1 MKVHLKISN
10 VIVQLGNS
18 NFHILDFICKVNAS
32 QPQKPIYGRDTNF
45 QNRNSKIQNL
55 KVLALFMAQYIVSA
69 RKYRPNTFESVV
81 GQGHVTDTLRHS
93 LKTNQVAHAYLF
105 CGPRG
110 VGKTTV
116 ARILAKAINCEN
128 LSTEGEACNTCDSC
142 NAFDINSSFNIFEL
156 DGASNNSV
164 DNIRALVEQVRIP
177 PSQGQYKVYII
188 DEVHMLTAAAFNAFL
203 KTLEE
208 PPPYVKFIL
217 ATTEKH
223 KILPT
228 ILSRCQSFDFRRI
241 PVTEMAAHLRT
252 ICVAE
257 NIQAEDD
264 ALVIIAQKGDGSL
277 RDSLSIFD
285 RIASQ
290 SKSQITYAGVLESL
304 QLLDYDYFFRITDAL
319 MREDVTE
326 VFLTL
331 ADIQKRG
338 FDGEA
343 LLSGFSEHLRDIL
356 LCKDTAT
363 SDLLTHGEVIK
374 ARYMR
379 QATAIPR
386 SSLITYLDLINQCD
400 ISYSRALNKWLHI
413 EMALV
418 RMCYMHR
425 RQEPETREV
434 GQPEKKKP
442 EQVSS
447 QKLNNGRTQN
457 GQHSQIPTSLDPA
470 SISPE
475 ITPVLPDQ
483 PAVIST
489 TAPSNKIS
497 LGDQQTDS
505 SIPSLKG
512 LGNLRQKAGALH
524 EEEKNKVHEL
534 SLTTVL
540 DFWKTYAEDHDSPS
554 VRQTMSEA
562 IIEIKGDHIIFIRI
576 GNQTGKN
583 RILNEMNLIE
593 GLRSLIRIPNLQ
605 IDFDIDSD
613 LDRTKDIAKPKKLL
627 TNREKFEILSTK
639 NPLMKNLRDKLDLI
653 PDQDD

>member
-1 MKVHLKISN
+1 
-10 VIVQLGNS
+10 
-18 NFHILDFICKVNAS
+18 
-32 QPQKPIYGRDTNF
+32 
-45 QNRNSKIQNL
+45 
-55 KVLALFMAQYIVSA
+55 MAQYIVSA

-93 LKTNQVAHAYLF
+93 LRTKQVAHAYLF

-128 LSTEGEACNTCDSC
+128 LTPDGEACNVCESC
-142 NAFDINSSFNIFEL
+142 RAFDINSSFNIFEL

-188 DEVHMLTAAAFNAFL
+188 DEVHMLSASAFNAFL

-208 PPPYVKFIL
+208 PPPYIKFIL

-241 PVTEMAAHLRT
+241 PVPEIAAHLRS
-252 ICVAE
+252 ICTSE

-277 RDSLSIFD
+277 RDALSIFD

-290 SKSQITYAGVLESL
+290 SKGQITYAGVLESL
-304 QLLDYDYFFRITDAL
+304 QLLDYEYFFRLTDAL
-319 MREDVTE
+319 MREDITE

-343 LLSGFSEHLRDIL
+343 LLSGLSEHLRDVL

-363 SDLLTHGEVIK
+363 SELLTHGEVLK

-379 QATAIPR
+379 QAEAIPR
-386 SSLITYLDLINQCD
+386 SSLITYLDLVNQCD
-400 ISYSRALNKWLHI
+400 ISYNRSLNKWLHI

-418 RMCYMHR
+418 RMAYMHR
-425 RQEPETREV
+425 RQETEPRPVTII
-434 GQPEKKKP
+434 EKKKP
-442 EQVSS
+442 DERTPIKSS
-447 QKLNNGRTQN
+447 NGKKELSPVIDEDDQLV
-457 GQHSQIPTSLDPA
+457 HKI
-470 SISPE
+470 ISP
-475 ITPVLPDQ
+475 
-483 PAVIST
+483 VI
-489 TAPSNKIS
+489 NVS
-497 LGDQQTDS
+497 LGDQPADGL
-505 SIPSLKG
+505 IPSLKS
-512 LGNLRQKAGALH
+512 LGSLRQNAGILH
-524 EEEKNKVHEL
+524 EEEKKKVPV
-534 SLTTVL
+534 LTLASVL
-540 DFWKTYAEDHDSPS
+540 DFWKTFSEGHDSPS

-562 IIEIKGDHIIFIRI
+562 IIEIRDDHTISIRI

-593 GLRSLIRIPNLQ
+593 GLRGLIRIPNLQ
-605 IDFDIDSD
+605 IVIDIDPD
-613 LDRTKDIAKPKKLL
+613 LDRTKELVKPKKLL
-627 TNREKFEILSTK
+627 TNREKFEILSNK
-639 NPLMKNLRDKLDLI
+639 NPLINNLRDKLDLI

>member
-1 MKVHLKISN
+1 
-10 VIVQLGNS
+10 
-18 NFHILDFICKVNAS
+18 
-32 QPQKPIYGRDTNF
+32 
-45 QNRNSKIQNL
+45 
-55 KVLALFMAQYIVSA
+55 MAQYIVSA
-69 RKYRPNTFESVV
+69 RKYRPSTFESVV
-81 GQGHVTDTLRHS
+81 GQGHVTETLKHS
-93 LKTNQVAHAYLF
+93 LKTKQVAHAYLF

-128 LSTEGEACNTCDSC
+128 LTPEGEACNTCDSC
-142 NAFDINSSFNIFEL
+142 RSFDINSSYNIFEL
-156 DGASNNSV
+156 DAASNNSV

-177 PSQGQYKVYII
+177 PSQGQFKVYII
-188 DEVHMLTAAAFNAFL
+188 DEVHMLSASAFNAFL

-241 PVTEMAAHLRT
+241 PVPVMATHLRT
-252 ICVAE
+252 ICDAE
-257 NIQAEDD
+257 NIKTDEE

-290 SKSQITYAGVLESL
+290 SKGHITYAGVLDSL
-304 QLLDYDYFFRITDAL
+304 QLLDYDYFFRMTDAL
-319 MREDVTE
+319 MREDITE
-326 VFLTL
+326 IFLTL

-363 SDLLTHGEVIK
+363 TDLLTHGESIRV
-374 ARYMR
+374 RYEK
-379 QATAIPR
+379 QAEAIPR

-400 ISYSRALNKWLHI
+400 ITYTRALNKWRHI
-413 EMALV
+413 EMPLV
-418 RMCYMHR
+418 RTCYMHR
-425 RQEPETREV
+425 RQEPEQV
-434 GQPEKKKP
+434 MPVEKKKP
-442 EQVSS
+442 DERAAV
-447 QKLNNGRTQN
+447 KNTNGRKENIDTSFSTEAPVVRVVEEPQ
-457 GQHSQIPTSLDPA
+457 SFSSEPSVISIPPIQKST
-470 SISPE
+470 
-475 ITPVLPDQ
+475 TPVL
-483 PAVIST
+483 S
-489 TAPSNKIS
+489 
-497 LGDQQTDS
+497 TDS
-505 SIPSLKG
+505 TIPSLKG
-512 LGNLRQKAGALH
+512 LGSLRQKAEVIH
-524 EEEKNKVHEL
+524 EEEKKKVPILTL
-534 SLTTVL
+534 SAVL
-540 DFWKTYAEDHDSPS
+540 DFWKTYSEGHDSPS

-562 IIEIKGDHIIFIRI
+562 IIEIKEDNIIRIRI

-583 RILNEMNLIE
+583 RLLNEMNLIE
-593 GLRSLIRIPNLQ
+593 GLRSLLRIPNLQ
-605 IDFDIDSD
+605 IIIDIDPD
-613 LDRTKDIAKPKKLL
+613 LDRTKEIMKPKKLL
-627 TNREKFEILSTK
+627 TNREKFDILSAK